1 MVFGFMVHTS
11 GCVGEMESF
20 VSRDDAHLSAF
31 LFDTERRATSTFTVI
46 AVAMVVP
53 TVPANLAN

>member
-1 MVFGFMVHTS
+1 
-11 GCVGEMESF
+11 MESF